1 MNTLEM
7 LKELETTRGRG
18 GMKLYVTFVN
28 TLPWEELHIIP
39 RRRVVEVEMTPEQ
52 VQKLTPRRVGMIRGV
67 ERYEE
72 IEICVLQIVEGG
84 RADE

>member
-1 MNTLEM
+1 MNTLER
-7 LKELETTRGRG
+7 LKELAATRGRG

-39 RRRVVEVEMTPEQ
+39 QRRIVEVEMTPEQ
-52 VQKLTPRRVGMIRGV
+52 VEKLAPMRVGMIRGV

-72 IEICVLQIVEGG
+72 IETCVLQAVEVE
-84 RADE
+84 A

>member
-1 MNTLEM
+1 MTLER
-7 LKELETTRGRG
+7 LRELEATRGRG

-39 RRRVVEVEMTPEQ
+39 RRRVVEVELTPGQ
-52 VQKLTPRRVGMIRGV
+52 VAKLTPRRVGMIRGK

-72 IEICVLQIVEGG
+72 IETCIVQAVEG
-84 RADE
+84 